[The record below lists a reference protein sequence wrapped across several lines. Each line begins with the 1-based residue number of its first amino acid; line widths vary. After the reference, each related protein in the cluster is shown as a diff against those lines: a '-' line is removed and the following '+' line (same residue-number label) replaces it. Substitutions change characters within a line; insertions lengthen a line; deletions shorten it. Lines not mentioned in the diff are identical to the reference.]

1 MFCSQ
6 TDGFHCN
13 FKFFAAS
20 SGELTQ
26 ERLKFKNLIYKML
39 SINIKQLLLFA
50 VFVKDFLRPYIRH
63 IKYQEL
69 VRFDLQKME
78 NPEISG
84 IEYQQ
89 GELQGY

>member
-26 ERLKFKNLIYKML
+26 ERLKLWK
-39 SINIKQLLLFA
+39 
-50 VFVKDFLRPYIRH
+50 
-63 IKYQEL
+63 
-69 VRFDLQKME
+69 
-78 NPEISG
+78 
-84 IEYQQ
+84 
-89 GELQGY
+89 